1 MLVTDT
7 SRWLAPTPR
16 NMHVCL
22 LFFFFFGQGLAKRRR
37 EVKRLNWA
45 NHCRHWYVIDTPHWE
60 RHTTPQ
66 NKTPA
71 FGSCLKSRWVGEGGV
86 MEEGGHVNDSRP
98 NHSSDTQSW
107 VLPQVPQLR
116 SVITPEELRQNV
128 LQCAPMISWR
138 LWEEAHAISASTAP
152 YVTRLPP
159 SIRVVER
166 RCGRGRAG
174 PKWMTSASGALL
186 LGCQPVNGRREAPTW
201 PHIASPQWPR
211 MGTGTTSNPP

>member
-1 MLVTDT
+1 
-7 SRWLAPTPR
+7 
-16 NMHVCL
+16 
-22 LFFFFFGQGLAKRRR
+22 
-37 EVKRLNWA
+37 
-45 NHCRHWYVIDTPHWE
+45 
-60 RHTTPQ
+60 
-66 NKTPA
+66 
-71 FGSCLKSRWVGEGGV
+71 

-116 SVITPEELRQNV
+116 SAITPEELRQNV

-138 LWEEAHAISASTAP
+138 LWEEAHAISESSAP

-186 LGCQPVNGRREAPTW
+186 LGCQPANGRREAPTW
-201 PHIASPQWPR
+201 PHIASPQ
-211 MGTGTTSNPP
+211 